1 MDTQIPA
8 AELLWQAQEN
18 ERMRLILETALDA
31 VVTMNSAGLITG
43 WNAEAERMFGWFREE
58 VVGRSMTDT
67 IIPPQYR
74 EAHQQGL
81 QRFLD
86 TGESRM
92 SNRRIEITALNRA
105 GRAFPV
111 ELAISPAKLA
121 DTWTFSAFLRDI
133 SDRKQAEEER
143 EERARLASL
152 VVEIRYHLTQAET
165 TRQGLQHCTEAF
177 VRHLDAALVRI
188 WTLNEE
194 TQELELEAGAG
205 TCHDADGARV
215 PVARLKIERIAQRS
229 KPHLSNDAANDPE
242 IVDPAWAK
250 REGIT
255 GLAGYPLTIEDR
267 VVGVLSAFSRKPFS
281 KPAFEGFASVCLPLE
296 QFILAQRAKKAAN
309 RAESDSG
316 ELRTID
322 KFQKALLNSVSHNLR
337 TPLASIIGALD
348 SVLED
353 GALLDAATQQS
364 LLRTAQGEAK
374 RLNWL
379 VQNLLD
385 MTRLEGGAIRVKKE
399 PCDLHDVVGAALHQ
413 LGEMDRDRPIS
424 VQILPGL
431 PLVPMDYVLIV
442 QVLVNVLDNALKYS
456 PGDAPIEIEARVY
469 AGQLEIRV
477 LDRGRGIPEEELER
491 VFEKF
496 FRGAAPGMPRGA
508 GLGLSICRGF
518 VEAHGGQMFA
528 KGRVLGGTEIAFFL
542 PVDPKR

>member
-1 MDTQIPA
+1 
-8 AELLWQAQEN
+8 
-18 ERMRLILETALDA
+18 
-31 VVTMNSAGLITG
+31 
-43 WNAEAERMFGWFREE
+43 
-58 VVGRSMTDT
+58 
-67 IIPPQYR
+67 
-74 EAHQQGL
+74 
-81 QRFLD
+81 
-86 TGESRM
+86 
-92 SNRRIEITALNRA
+92 
-105 GRAFPV
+105 
-111 ELAISPAKLA
+111 
-121 DTWTFSAFLRDI
+121 
-133 SDRKQAEEER
+133 
-143 EERARLASL
+143 
-152 VVEIRYHLTQAET
+152 
-165 TRQGLQHCTEAF
+165 
-177 VRHLDAALVRI
+177 
-188 WTLNEE
+188 
-194 TQELELEAGAG
+194 
-205 TCHDADGARV
+205 
-215 PVARLKIERIAQRS
+215 
-229 KPHLSNDAANDPE
+229 LSNNAPNDPE

-316 ELRTID
+316 ELRAID

-337 TPLASIIGALD
+337 TPLASVIGALD

-364 LLRTAQGEAK
+364 LLRTAQEEAK

-413 LGEMDRDRPIS
+413 LGEMARDQPIS
-424 VQILPGL
+424 VQIVPGL

-456 PGDAPIEIEARVY
+456 PGDAPIEIEASVD

-496 FRGAAPGMPRGA
+496 FRGAAPGTPRGA
-508 GLGLSICRGF
+508 GLGLSICKGF

-528 KGRVLGGTEIAFFL
+528 KCRVLGGTEIAFFL
-542 PVDPKR
+542 PVDAKR